1 MRNSKIAMLV
11 ICVMF
16 FAMAL
21 YFYPQFPEKV
31 ASHWNAGGEVDGY
44 MPKFWGVFLFPL
56 ISVFLAILFILI
68 PLIDPLKSN
77 IEKFRHYYDRFIIIV
92 MLFFLYIYILTIL
105 WNTGTR
111 FDMSALL
118 APAIGILIY
127 YCGVLMENAK
137 RNWFIGIRTPWTLSN
152 DKVWNKTHKLGARL
166 YKIAG
171 VVAFLGVF
179 LQSFASYLM
188 VLPIVL
194 ASIYCVVYSY
204 FEYQKQVKK

>member
-1 MRNSKIAMLV
+1 
-11 ICVMF
+11 
-16 FAMAL
+16 
-21 YFYPQFPEKV
+21 
-31 ASHWNAGGEVDGY
+31 
-44 MPKFWGVFLFPL
+44 
-56 ISVFLAILFILI
+56 
-68 PLIDPLKSN
+68 
-77 IEKFRHYYDRFIIIV
+77 
-92 MLFFLYIYILTIL
+92 
-105 WNTGTR
+105 
-111 FDMSALL
+111 
-118 APAIGILIY
+118 
-127 YCGVLMENAK
+127 MENAK

>member
-1 MRNSKIAMLV
+1 MLV

-118 APAIGILIY
+118 APAIGILI
-127 YCGVLMENAK
+127 
-137 RNWFIGIRTPWTLSN
+137 
-152 DKVWNKTHKLGARL
+152 
-166 YKIAG
+166 
-171 VVAFLGVF
+171 
-179 LQSFASYLM
+179 
-188 VLPIVL
+188 
-194 ASIYCVVYSY
+194 
-204 FEYQKQVKK
+204 